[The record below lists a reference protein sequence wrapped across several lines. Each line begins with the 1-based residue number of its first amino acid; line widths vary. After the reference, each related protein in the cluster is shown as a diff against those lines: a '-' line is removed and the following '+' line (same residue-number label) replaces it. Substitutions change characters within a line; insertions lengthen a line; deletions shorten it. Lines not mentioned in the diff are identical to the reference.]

1 MITVS
6 IDLVQSDI
14 RRFKIQPEKNAPLEL
29 SKLWKVC
36 RHVIFNQIALGVPA
50 GYLSYGLYEAR
61 SSQWDIRVLPDLPT
75 ALLHI
80 LVCML
85 CHDVWFYYGHRLLHH
100 KLIYKHVHKIHHE
113 WTAPIAPAAVYAH
126 PLEHFL
132 TGQVPP
138 SVISS
143 SLTLSFRSQ
152 SVTESC

>member
-1 MITVS
+1 MYPITQF
-6 IDLVQSDI
+6 VQICAMLLKLSHSV
-14 RRFKIQPEKNAPLEL
+14 AVLE
-29 SKLWKVC
+29 
-36 RHVIFNQIALGVPA
+36 AM
-50 GYLSYGLYEAR
+50 YEAR
-61 SSQWDIRVLPDLPT
+61 SSQWDIRALPDLPT

-132 TGQVPP
+132 TGQVVP
-138 SVISS
+138 SVINS